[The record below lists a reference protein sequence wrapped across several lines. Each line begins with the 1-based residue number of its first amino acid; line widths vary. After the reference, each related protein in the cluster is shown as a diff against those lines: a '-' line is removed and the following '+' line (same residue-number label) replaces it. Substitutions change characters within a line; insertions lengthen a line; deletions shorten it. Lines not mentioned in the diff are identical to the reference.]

1 MKIGIIKEFKNPPDK
16 RVVFTPKKCIEAKE
30 RFPELDFLIQKSE
43 IRSFT
48 DKEYEDV
55 GLTVVDDVSLADIL
69 VGVKE
74 VPIDKLI
81 PNKPYFFFSHTIK
94 KQVYNRKLLQ
104 AILQKNIQLHDHET
118 IVDKKDV
125 RLIGFGYYAGVI
137 GTYNGL
143 RALGIKDKLFDLPKA
158 CDLKDREEFNLELKK

>member
-55 GLTVVDDVSLADIL
+55 GLTVVDDVSLADIIIY
-69 VGVKE
+69 KKMDY
-74 VPIDKLI
+74 PI
-81 PNKPYFFFSHTIK
+81 
-94 KQVYNRKLLQ
+94 
-104 AILQKNIQLHDHET
+104 
-118 IVDKKDV
+118 
-125 RLIGFGYYAGVI
+125 
-137 GTYNGL
+137 
-143 RALGIKDKLFDLPKA
+143 
-158 CDLKDREEFNLELKK
+158 ELKEIFKEIFEFYSEI